1 MWRPALTAVH
11 GAGVY
16 PLFEQLAAKMSAA
29 LGDPSAT
36 RAEAAQRSSTAT

>member
-29 LGDPSAT
+29 LDEPSSPL
-36 RAEAAQRSSTAT
+36 AEAAQRS